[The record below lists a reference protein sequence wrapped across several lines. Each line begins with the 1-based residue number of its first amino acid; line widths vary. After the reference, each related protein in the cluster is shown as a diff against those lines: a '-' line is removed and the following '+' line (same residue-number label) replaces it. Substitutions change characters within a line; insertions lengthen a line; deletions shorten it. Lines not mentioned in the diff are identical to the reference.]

1 MNSAGA
7 SSSFDSFKS
16 KKVLRSS
23 VNKPHL
29 SGEAPDQSPWSSK
42 TPEKPT
48 HPPRRPLTRRRS
60 LRSVNQV
67 REAAKQL
74 RKPDL
79 KPSVSSDPLTSS
91 ATATET
97 LISKPNTSRSLPE
110 KYEMLNTFFDR
121 LGSSIRLLRLKG
133 SMSTFTNISRQVEIL
148 TDRSFAYSHLAQLK
162 FILPEAIE
170 VKKILVRDDRT
181 SCMKPD
187 LHVTLNFRIIQ
198 DDEKLTSDSAYLL
211 LSKLFRSKLLSFCK
225 SNPEG
230 DEVPEDELPE
240 PFNRSDR
247 SSYSVAI
254 QKANLDSVHDI
265 TSTVSEQQP
274 IAASLMPQSFKRRF
288 SKQVLSQNVDHELAC
303 ASNVLSPVKLSAKLP
318 ETPIKGVMT
327 IDGTPV
333 KLVSTPFSATPAQ
346 STRPPVRGFM
356 TPDEDP
362 VMSPSK
368 LTRRASGKRSIIFD
382 TPVKNRPP
390 PVKRVSTDDD
400 DDLSDILSDDLL
412 ASIKEKEL
420 KTLHEKSPEISQAKW
435 RKQMIAGLPKLFDTL
450 LFYFQSVKRTVI
462 TKEELMK
469 MITLSQ
475 LEIVDRREADEQIR
489 LLQELASEWIYEKT
503 ASSGDLLICVNKIS
517 SPESIRARLSEAN

>member
-7 SSSFDSFKS
+7 SSPFDSFKS

-48 HPPRRPLTRRRS
+48 NPPRRPVTRRQS

-67 REAAKQL
+67 REAAKHL

-79 KPSVSSDPLTSS
+79 KPSISTDPLKS
-91 ATATET
+91 AAAATET

-148 TDRSFAYSHLAQLK
+148 TDRNFAYSHLAQLK
-162 FILPEAIE
+162 FLLPEALEI
-170 VKKILVRDDRT
+170 KKILVRDDRT

-187 LHVTLNFRIIQ
+187 LHVTLNFSIVQ
-198 DDEKLTSDSAYLL
+198 DDEKLTSDSAFLL
-211 LSKLFRSKLLSFCK
+211 LSKLFRSRLLSFCK

-240 PFNRSDR
+240 PFNRSKS

-254 QKANLDSVHDI
+254 QKANQDSVHDI
-265 TSTVSEQQP
+265 TSPIIEQQP

-288 SKQVLSQNVDHELAC
+288 SKQVLSQNVDHESAC
-303 ASNVLSPVKLSAKLP
+303 VSNVLSLVKLSSKLP

-333 KLVSTPFSATPAQ
+333 KLVSTPLSATPAQ

-368 LTRRASGKRSIIFD
+368 LTRRASGKRSITFD
-382 TPVKNRPP
+382 TPLKSKTPP
-390 PVKRVSTDDD
+390 IKRVSTDDD
-400 DDLSDILSDDLL
+400 DLFDILSDDLL

-420 KTLHEKSPEISQAKW
+420 KTLHEKNPEISQAKW

-475 LEIVDRREADEQIR
+475 LEIVDRREADEQVR
-489 LLQELASEWIYEKT
+489 LLQELAPEWIYEKT